1 VACALCTT
9 ALLTALGVVINAVPV
24 PAGTVYVANEVSNTV
39 SVIANHVWFVG
50 KLAYM
55 TIGGPP
61 PCAAAGKADRP
72 GKMVILDRTTHT
84 IAREI
89 TGLAFTGDSP
99 GIWGDGRR
107 LYIGHESGHR
117 LLACPLDPPTGLQV
131 GLRGRGAVPEMVRQ
145 RSRATGR
152 FVVQHAA
159 TTSVS
164 TFSSPAAHSVHA
176 VIASC
181 DPVRK
186 PPCGC
191 SPPRLAPST
200 GGP

>member
-1 VACALCTT
+1 VARTICTI
-9 ALLTALGVVINAVPV
+9 ALLTALGVVIDAVPV

-50 KLAYM
+50 KLAYV

-131 GLRGRGAVPEMVRQ
+131 GLRGGGPCQKWSASEARRRADSWCNMPRPRASQ
-145 RSRATGR
+145 RSRALR
-152 FVVQHAA
+152 HIPCMRLSHRA
-159 TTSVS
+159 TQ
-164 TFSSPAAHSVHA
+164 
-176 VIASC
+176 
-181 DPVRK
+181 
-186 PPCGC
+186 
-191 SPPRLAPST
+191 
-200 GGP
+200 